1 MLEPHTKCNV
11 LKQWT
16 LLDIKVKDCKGLFQ
30 NTEQKKAYLF
40 RNLLKEEEAYVH
52 VYPFIYSS
60 EAPTM
65 SYKSGS
71 VLRIF
76 FFKLA
81 GFNHP
86 VLCYLIFCTSSTI
99 IKLCSPPF
107 LQPQLLCAKRQTP
120 YLGLMAHLNAPPMIT
135 KTSCINCPGLHIS
148 IIII

>member
-1 MLEPHTKCNV
+1 M
-11 LKQWT
+11 
-16 LLDIKVKDCKGLFQ
+16 
-30 NTEQKKAYLF
+30 
-40 RNLLKEEEAYVH
+40 
-52 VYPFIYSS
+52 YPFINSS

-81 GFNHP
+81 GFTHP
-86 VLCYLIFCTSSTI
+86 VLCYSIFCTSSTI

-107 LQPQLLCAKRQTP
+107 LQQQLLCAKRQTP
-120 YLGLMAHLNAPPMIT
+120 YPGLMAHLNALPMIT

-148 IIII
+148 IIISYKLCMTTITTLVYLNPSQVSKHNSPNNSQKRLV